1 MEYLKQSYL
10 LKIQYCLFWLLGLTC
25 AASCLAIKIGASQI
39 AIYNIPIVLI
49 AVLCICFKNF
59 YLDKNRLL
67 FALLL
72 LLMIFSNL
80 FSILDVPDDWFNY
93 GFSYSLKLII
103 LIFPICFCLSNIN
116 ISKMLEGFLRG
127 IKVSCIIWLIWEV
140 LQIIVFYN
148 VGVSLNEFIFEYIL
162 GLESGRP
169 SMLLLGENMDE
180 ATFRPTGLSWD
191 PAYLGMIL
199 SFGYILWDNKYLKIC
214 FIIGAILSTSRT
226 GFILMIIAIIMDFF
240 YKHKY
245 KLNSNI
251 SLRSLLCLL
260 IVFITFIITIIIF
273 YDNIINIISVQM
285 QHISFDFFNGSKA
298 SNMSD
303 NIHALYYINIFDIFF
318 NSNNPIKFL
327 LGQGYMEVGY
337 FYALEYGLY
346 GIVNPWNPESDFV
359 ILFIGCGVLGT
370 SIYYFIMYKA
380 LKNKNSFCKSIL
392 ILLLT
397 GGIFY
402 IFLRSTWTIIL
413 LLLIFLSKDVPLKKN
428 NKKDI

>member
-10 LKIQYCLFWLLGLTC
+10 LKVLYYLFWLLGLTC

-39 AIYNIPIVLI
+39 AIYNIPIILI
-49 AVLCICFKNF
+49 AILCICLKNF

-67 FALLL
+67 VALLL
-72 LLMIFSNL
+72 LIMIFSNL

-93 GFSYSLKLII
+93 GFSYSLKLVI
-103 LIFPICFCLSNIN
+103 LIFPICFCLSKININ
-116 ISKMLEGFLRG
+116 KVLEGFLKG
-127 IKVSCIIWLIWEV
+127 IRVSCIIWLIWEF

-148 VGVSLNEFIFEYIL
+148 VGVSLNEIIFEYIL
-162 GLESGRP
+162 GLDSGRP

-214 FIIGAILSTSRT
+214 FIIGVVLSTSRT
-226 GFILMIIAIIMDFF
+226 GLILIIISIIMDFF
-240 YKHKY
+240 YKY
-245 KLNSNI
+245 KFSRDI
-251 SLRSLLCLL
+251 SLRSLLTLL
-260 IVFITFIITIIIF
+260 ISFITCMILIVIF
-273 YDNIINIISVQM
+273 YDDIINIISVQM
-285 QHISFDFFNGSKA
+285 QHISFDFLNASKS

-346 GIVNPWNPESDFV
+346 STVNPWNPESDFV
-359 ILFIGCGVLGT
+359 ILFVGCGILGT

-380 LKNKNSFCKSIL
+380 LKNKNSLCKSISMVLL
-392 ILLLT
+392 I

-413 LLLIFLSKDVPLKKN
+413 LLLIFLSKDISLKNN